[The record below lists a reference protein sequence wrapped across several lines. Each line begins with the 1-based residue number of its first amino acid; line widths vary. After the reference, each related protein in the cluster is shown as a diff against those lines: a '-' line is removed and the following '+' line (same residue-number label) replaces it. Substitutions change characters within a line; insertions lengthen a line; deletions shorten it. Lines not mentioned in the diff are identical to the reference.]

1 MRKSLIFILVMV
13 LILPA
18 LTKDKTTSVNLEDL
32 TWIEAEEVL
41 KRFEVVLIALG
52 ARTKEHGPHLLLKN
66 DYIMAEYLKERV
78 MKEVPVAV
86 LPTLQYGYY
95 PAFLEYPGS
104 VSLRAETFKK
114 VIVDICQS
122 MNGYGIRKFY
132 ILNTGVSTLR
142 PLKEASEELSKQGIA
157 MKYLNILEVDK
168 KLPPGLL
175 QQEGGTHADEGETSM
190 MLYTAPETV
199 DMSKAVKDF
208 DSRPHRRG
216 LTRDPEGQGHYS
228 PTGTWGNP
236 TLATREKG
244 KIIVETAIK
253 EIIKQVKELNALE
266 LESSPSNQRE

>member
-1 MRKSLIFILVMV
+1 MRKSLIFILVLV
-13 LILPA
+13 LVLPA
-18 LTKDKTTSVNLEDL
+18 LTQDKTASVNLEDL
-32 TWIEAEEVL
+32 TWIEAEKAL

-86 LPTLQYGYY
+86 LPALQYGYY

-142 PLKEASEELSKQGIA
+142 PLKSASEELSKQGIV

-190 MLYTAPETV
+190 MLYIAPETV
-199 DMSKAVKDF
+199 GMSKAVKDF

-216 LTRDPEGQGHYS
+216 LTRDPEGKGHY
-228 PTGTWGNP
+228 
-236 TLATREKG
+236 
-244 KIIVETAIK
+244 
-253 EIIKQVKELNALE
+253 Q
-266 LESSPSNQRE
+266 